1 MHRDFCGEGYS
12 KSFAAL
18 EAPNNLE
25 TRNTWSNHFQYQ
37 KKLFHQNYWG
47 NLLLHKKHEPSQLLD
62 PQYIFEHG
70 QKYEYFQ
77 VGIVQ
82 VGVKALNS
90 QHDDIGSTSILLCLR
105 DKRILDFNVSLLSVL
120 QSSLADGPV
129 HFNYYPNLKVSLQ
142 DKILWMF

>member
-1 MHRDFCGEGYS
+1 MVKDIANHLQHWKLRTILKQEIHEAIIFNIRKNYSIKTTEG
-12 KSFAAL
+12 
-18 EAPNNLE
+18 
-25 TRNTWSNHFQYQ
+25 TI
-37 KKLFHQNYWG
+37 
-47 NLLLHKKHEPSQLLD
+47 LLHKKHEPNQLLD